1 MSPTVTGGL
10 EGVGTEE
17 AVRRE
22 SGSGGTV
29 GLEEI
34 ELRRR
39 YESREDNRRSCCD
52 ERRELRWARR
62 SKSNRRSCCDGD
74 REVRS
79 GAGDDSEADP
89 DRGFGD
95 RGLEGDRAPARS
107 EMVTGSTG
115 GLEGADRGHLEQIEP
130 RSRLR
135 WTPAALV
142 GQIGAEMVT
151 GEAW

>member
-22 SGSGGTV
+22 SGRGGTV
-29 GLEEI
+29 GLVVMRGVNSGGLEGVK
-34 ELRRR
+34 
-39 YESREDNRRSCCD
+39 N
-52 ERRELRWARR
+52 
-62 SKSNRRSCCDGD
+62 NRRSCCDGD

-107 EMVTGSTG
+107 EMVTGGTG
-115 GLEGADRGHLEQIEP
+115 GLEGADRGRSRPSCSPAEQIEAP
-130 RSRLR
+130 IKAEMDTGGTGGADRSRDGHR
-135 WTPAALV
+135 RSLV
-142 GQIGAEMVT
+142 SRY
-151 GEAW
+151 